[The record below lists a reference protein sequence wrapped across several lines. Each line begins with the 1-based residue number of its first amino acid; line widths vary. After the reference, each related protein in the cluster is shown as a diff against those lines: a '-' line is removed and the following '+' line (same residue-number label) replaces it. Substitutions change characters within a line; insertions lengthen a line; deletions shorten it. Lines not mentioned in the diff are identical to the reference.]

1 MPPAL
6 TYTDASADYGLG
18 GVLLLPM
25 EKEAFFFRTPAGG
38 HEIDFLECE
47 AAVVADALFG
57 PMLPQRGYH
66 EEISFVDNNVSL
78 AWITDGCAFR
88 EDVDPL
94 IEDMWF
100 NLACRQA
107 FKWWERVSSVSNVAD
122 LPSRG
127 HPPVLSS
134 E

>member
-6 TYTDASADYGLG
+6 TYTDASTDYDLG
-18 GVLLLPM
+18 GLLLLPV
-25 EKEAFFFRTPAGG
+25 EKEAFFFRTPACGQ
-38 HEIDFLECE
+38 EIDFLEVE

-57 PMLPQRGYH
+57 PMQQQRGYH

-94 IEDMWF
+94 IEDVVQPGVPPGLQMVGT
-100 NLACRQA
+100 CVVRQQ
-107 FKWWERVSSVSNVAD
+107 
-122 LPSRG
+122 RG
-127 HPPVLSS
+127 
-134 E
+134 